1 MLDNTLGILRR
12 TVWFPVSFVV
22 KRNPVLERE
31 IQMLKESDSFA
42 LYTPALGKHNRM
54 IKNLLEILYLVFCC
68 KLQYQR

>member
-1 MLDNTLGILRR
+1 M
-12 TVWFPVSFVV
+12 
-22 KRNPVLERE
+22 LERE

-54 IKNLLEILYLVFCC
+54 IKNLLEILYLVFYW